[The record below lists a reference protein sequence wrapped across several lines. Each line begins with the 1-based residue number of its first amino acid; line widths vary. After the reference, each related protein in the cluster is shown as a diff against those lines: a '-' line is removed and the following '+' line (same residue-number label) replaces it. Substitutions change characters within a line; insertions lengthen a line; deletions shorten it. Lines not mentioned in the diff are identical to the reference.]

1 METIIKRTSFKGFGL
16 QKDGNGFYFCTEINY
31 IKHAA
36 IVLYDLKSKKL
47 YKRIELS
54 KDLFYGNVLCVIIS
68 NLKIT
73 EFGYLLSAD
82 GKEFKDRFCRMLDN
96 EKKLCRFLFPIEDK
110 KFKADEFPGI
120 PFDETY
126 FYLANIKGYTMLSKN
141 IVNPG
146 TFKAFEKKL
155 LSIKALGVTSIIFMP
170 VYEVCE
176 PENIV
181 YDYRKTPGNKKSNY
195 WGFGEGFHYALKNEL
210 GVERADAE
218 FKKMVIKMHSLGLE
232 CILMMEFRD
241 SNKEYILDVLKFY
254 VSEYHIDGFRL
265 IGDNLPIEAVC
276 KDPFLTNTKILTNYR
291 NAKDFSFS
299 YSPSKKNL
307 CIIDEQFMN
316 QVRRFAKGD
325 EDLVSYISFSIRE
338 NSKYYSL
345 VHFPTD
351 FSGFSLNDL
360 VSYNLKHNEANDE
373 ENHDG
378 TDYNYSW
385 NCGEEGPSKKKTVM
399 SLRKRMVRNLYIS
412 SFLTQG
418 IPMIVAGDENLNSQN
433 GNNNPYCQDNEIGW
447 TNFRKDKT
455 ATDFYKFTQNLLAFR
470 KRHSIL
476 HQPKELM
483 LFDYMSCKV
492 PDISFHGAEAFRMDQ
507 NPVSR
512 EFGVLYY
519 GDYSKQYTGKKE
531 ESVFVVYNMNWEK
544 RDFALP
550 LFGKGYKWK
559 LLYSTDGSTDET
571 FDEEKAKEYK
581 ESVYHAEGRT
591 ISVFLLS

>member
-1 METIIKRTSFKGFGL
+1 METILKRTSFKGFGL
-16 QKDGNGFYFCTEINY
+16 QKEGNGFYFCTEINY
-31 IKHAA
+31 IKQAA
-36 IVLYDLKSKKL
+36 IVLYDLKSKKQ
-47 YKRIELS
+47 YKRIELT

-68 NLKIT
+68 DLRIA

-82 GKEFKDRFCRMLDN
+82 GKEFKDKFCRMLDG

-110 KFKADEFPGI
+110 KFKTDEFPGI
-120 PFDETY
+120 PFDESY

-146 TFKAFEKKL
+146 TFKSFEKKL
-155 LSIKALGVTSIIFMP
+155 TGIKELGMTSIIFMP

-176 PENIV
+176 PENAV
-181 YDYRKTPGNKKSNY
+181 YDYRKTPGNIKSNY

-218 FKKMVIKMHSLGLE
+218 FKKMVLKMHSLNLE
-232 CILMMEFRD
+232 CILMMEFRN
-241 SNKEYILDVLKFY
+241 SNKEYLLDVLKYY

-265 IGDNLPIEAVC
+265 IGDNLPIEAVI
-276 KDPFLTNTKILTNYR
+276 KDPFLSNTKILTNYR
-291 NAKDFSFS
+291 NAKEFSFS
-299 YSPSKKNL
+299 LSPAKKNL

-316 QVRRFAKGD
+316 QVRRFVKGD
-325 EDLVSYISFSIRE
+325 EDLVPYISFSIRE

-373 ENHDG
+373 ENRDG

-385 NCGEEGPSKKKTVM
+385 NCGEEGPSKKKSVLA
-399 SLRKRMVRNLYIS
+399 LRKRMVRNLYIS

-418 IPMIVAGDENLNSQN
+418 IPMIVAGDENLNSQS

-447 TNFRKDKT
+447 INFRKDK
-455 ATDFYKFTQNLLAFR
+455 AAIDFYKFTKNLLAFR

-544 RDFALP
+544 REFALP

-559 LLYSTDGSTDET
+559 LLYSTDGSTDEN
-571 FDEEKAKEYK
+571 FDEENAKEYK
-581 ESVYHAEGRT
+581 ESVYLAEGRT
-591 ISVFLLS
+591 ISIFLLS